1 MTGGCTEPLH
11 VVPHLKKEKE
21 EREREERER
30 GREGRRGRGG
40 ERKERERERGRE
52 KEERKRGRGRRGR
65 EKEERERGGEGEG
78 EFDAVSY
85 IVSQLYLEFGDEVC
99 SLPVWRDICT
109 MTLSPERGGGGGEGV
124 REGEG
129 PINSSCA
136 V

>member
-1 MTGGCTEPLH
+1 MYRASACSPTS
-11 VVPHLKKEKE
+11 E
-21 EREREERER
+21 ERERGEGERGEGEGEGGEERER
-30 GREGRRGRGG
+30 GREKGEGEGEG
-40 ERKERERERGRE
+40 EREGREEEREREEGEREGRE
-52 KEERKRGRGRRGR
+52 
-65 EKEERERGGEGEG
+65 ERGGEGEG
-78 EFDAVSY
+78 GGGEFDVVSY